1 MKSGFQTTFWFR
13 GADQFAIGFYGSE
26 CHRRGKAAEVDS
38 VSLDEMVEVIC
49 VLRVGGMYGETSILL
64 LYLKSRRVIF
74 IMFESIKSMD
84 LVLSVLSAVS
94 LFCLDVN

>member
-1 MKSGFQTTFWFR
+1 MRWLKLS
-13 GADQFAIGFYGSE
+13 
-26 CHRRGKAAEVDS
+26 
-38 VSLDEMVEVIC
+38 

>member
-1 MKSGFQTTFWFR
+1 MCGQTGT
-13 GADQFAIGFYGSE
+13 
-26 CHRRGKAAEVDS
+26 V
-38 VSLDEMVEVIC
+38 
-49 VLRVGGMYGETSILL
+49 L